1 VTDDIVRR
9 LRDVDH
15 PVSADFRIEAAAEIE
30 RLRSNVGCARNQGT
44 TQFCH
49 EALDAQREIERLRA
63 ERDEARREVCRK
75 QKRSVVFEEAF
86 AEANRRGWDCFKE
99 PAHAP

>member
-1 VTDDIVRR
+1 MTDDIVRR

-30 RLRSNVGCARNQGT
+30 RLQRNVGCARNQGT

-63 ERDEARREVCRK
+63 ERDEARREVCDMEGETAGGALLEARK
-75 QKRSVVFEEAF
+75 
-86 AEANRRGWDCFKE
+86 RGWDCFKE

>member
-1 VTDDIVRR
+1 MTDDIVRR

-49 EALDAQREIERLRA
+49 EALDAQREVERLRA
-63 ERDEARREVCRK
+63 ERDVARREVCAR
-75 QKRSVVFEEAF
+75 F
-86 AEANRRGWDCFKE
+86 ALIYDMTVQDVEKLRGWDCFKE
-99 PAHAP
+99 HADSA